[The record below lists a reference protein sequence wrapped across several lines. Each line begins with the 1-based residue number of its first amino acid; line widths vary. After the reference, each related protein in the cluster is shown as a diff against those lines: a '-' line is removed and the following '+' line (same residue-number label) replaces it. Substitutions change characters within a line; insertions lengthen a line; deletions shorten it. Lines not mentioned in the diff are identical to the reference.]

1 MLVLF
6 FVICMIII
14 SIITIK
20 KSQNTCDELSLM
32 LNQLLEGKEVSYP
45 DTKDTRVSK
54 ISYQVKKVKDM
65 IEIEVEQ
72 SKSEKEAIKSLISNM
87 SHQLKTPLSNIT
99 IYCELLENMNLPTS
113 KKVEFLQKMKNQ
125 TFKIDWLLES
135 LFKMTKLE
143 DGVIRFETEEL
154 MIKDTIVQSISTV
167 FNKAE
172 SKNIK
177 INLETFSDIKLF
189 HNKKWTIEAIVNV
202 LENAIKYSP
211 SDSIITISVEKME
224 LYTKIIIKDEGIGID
239 SKELNNI
246 FKRFYRSKN
255 VENQNGTGIGLY
267 LTRLILEK
275 ENGNI
280 IVESKL
286 GRGSC
291 FSIFLQNCKS
301 LN

>member
-1 MLVLF
+1 MFILAFIICTV
-6 FVICMIII
+6 VIFIVSTKINQ
-14 SIITIK
+14 K
-20 KSQNTCDELSLM
+20 RYDELSLM
-32 LNQLLEGKEVSYP
+32 LNQILEGKEVTYP
-45 DTKDTRVSK
+45 DTKDTRASK
-54 ISYQVKKVKDM
+54 ISHQVKKIKDM

-72 SKSEKEAIKSLISNM
+72 SKLEKEAIKSLISNM

-99 IYCELLENMNLPTS
+99 IYCELLENINISTLQ
-113 KKVEFLQKMKNQ
+113 KKEFLQKMKNE
-125 TFKIDWLLES
+125 TFKIDWLLQS

-143 DGVIRFETEEL
+143 DGVIEFEVEEL
-154 MIKDTIVQSISTV
+154 LIKDTLIQSISTI

-172 SKNIK
+172 AKNIRV
-177 INLETFSDIKLF
+177 NLEPFSDIKLV

-211 SDSIITISVEKME
+211 SDSTITISVIKME
-224 LYTKIIIKDEGIGID
+224 LYTKITIKDEGIGID
-239 SKELNNI
+239 SRELNDI

-255 VENQNGTGIGLY
+255 VEKQNGTGIGLY

-286 GRGSC
+286 GSGYC

>member
-1 MLVLF
+1 MLVLAF
-6 FVICMIII
+6 MICIVAVCIII
-14 SIITIK
+14 TK
-20 KSQNTCDELSLM
+20 KNQNRYDELSLM
-32 LNQLLEGKEVSYP
+32 LNQILEGKEVTYS
-45 DTKDTRVSK
+45 DTKDTRLSK
-54 ISYQVKKVKDM
+54 ISHQVKKVKDM

-72 SKSEKEAIKSLISNM
+72 SKLEKEAIKSLISNM
-87 SHQLKTPLSNIT
+87 SHQLKTPLSNIN
-99 IYCELLENMNLPTS
+99 IYCELLENMNISTS
-113 KKVEFLQKMKNQ
+113 QKKEFLQKMKNE
-125 TFKIDWLLES
+125 TFKIDWLLQS

-143 DGVIRFETEEL
+143 DGVINFEVDEL
-154 MIKDTIVQSISTV
+154 LIKDTILQSISTV

-172 SKNIK
+172 AKNIR
-177 INLETFSDIKLF
+177 ISLEPFSDVKLV
-189 HNKKWTIEAIVNV
+189 HNRKWTIEAIVNV

-211 SDSIITISVEKME
+211 SNSVITVSIIKME

-239 SKELNNI
+239 SKELNDI

-267 LTRLILEK
+267 LARLILEK

-286 GRGSC
+286 GNGSC

>member
-1 MLVLF
+1 MLVLTF
-6 FVICMIII
+6 IICTVVIYV
-14 SIITIK
+14 IITK
-20 KSQNTCDELSLM
+20 KNQNRYDELSLM
-32 LNQLLEGKEVSYP
+32 LNQILEGKEVTYS
-45 DTKDTRVSK
+45 DTKDTRLSK
-54 ISYQVKKVKDM
+54 ISHQVKKVKDM

-72 SKSEKEAIKSLISNM
+72 SKLEKEAIKSLISNM

-99 IYCELLENMNLPTS
+99 IYCELLENMNISTS
-113 KKVEFLQKMKNQ
+113 QKMEFLQKMKNE
-125 TFKIDWLLES
+125 TFKIDWLLQS

-143 DGVIRFETEEL
+143 DGVIKFEVEEL
-154 MIKDTIVQSISTV
+154 LIKDTILQSISSV

-172 SKNIK
+172 AKDIRIS
-177 INLETFSDIKLF
+177 LESFSDIKLV

-211 SDSIITISVEKME
+211 STSIITVSVIKME
-224 LYTKIIIKDEGIGID
+224 LYTKITIKDEGIGID
-239 SKELNNI
+239 SKELNDV

-267 LTRLILEK
+267 LARLILEK
-275 ENGNI
+275 EKGNI

-286 GRGSC
+286 GKGSC

>member
-1 MLVLF
+1 
-6 FVICMIII
+6 
-14 SIITIK
+14 
-20 KSQNTCDELSLM
+20 
-32 LNQLLEGKEVSYP
+32 
-45 DTKDTRVSK
+45 
-54 ISYQVKKVKDM
+54 
-65 IEIEVEQ
+65 
-72 SKSEKEAIKSLISNM
+72 
-87 SHQLKTPLSNIT
+87 
-99 IYCELLENMNLPTS
+99 
-113 KKVEFLQKMKNQ
+113 
-125 TFKIDWLLES
+125 
-135 LFKMTKLE
+135 MTKLE
-143 DGVIRFETEEL
+143 DGVIEFEVKEL
-154 MIKDTIVQSISTV
+154 LIKDTLIQSISTI

-172 SKNIK
+172 AKNIR
-177 INLETFSDIKLF
+177 INLEPFSDIKLV

-211 SDSIITISVEKME
+211 SDSTITISVIKME
-224 LYTKIIIKDEGIGID
+224 LYTKITIKDEGIGID
-239 SKELNNI
+239 SRELNDI

-286 GRGSC
+286 GSGCC

>member
-1 MLVLF
+1 MLVLAF
-6 FVICMIII
+6 MICIVAVCIII
-14 SIITIK
+14 TK
-20 KSQNTCDELSLM
+20 KNQNRYDELSLM
-32 LNQLLEGKEVSYP
+32 LNQILEGKEVTYS
-45 DTKDTRVSK
+45 DTKDTRLSK
-54 ISYQVKKVKDM
+54 ISHQVKKVKDM

-99 IYCELLENMNLPTS
+99 IYCELLENMNISTS
-113 KKVEFLQKMKNQ
+113 QKKEFLQKMKNE
-125 TFKIDWLLES
+125 TFKIDWLLQS

-143 DGVIRFETEEL
+143 DGVINFEVDEL
-154 MIKDTIVQSISTV
+154 LIKDTILQSISTV

-172 SKNIK
+172 AKNIR
-177 INLETFSDIKLF
+177 INLEPFSDVKLV

-211 SDSIITISVEKME
+211 SNSVITVSIIKME
-224 LYTKIIIKDEGIGID
+224 LYTKITIKDEGIGID
-239 SKELNNI
+239 SKELNDI

-267 LTRLILEK
+267 LARLILEK

-286 GRGSC
+286 GNGSC

>member
-1 MLVLF
+1 MLVLAF
-6 FVICMIII
+6 TICIVAVCIII
-14 SIITIK
+14 TK
-20 KSQNTCDELSLM
+20 KNQNRYDELSLM
-32 LNQLLEGKEVSYP
+32 LNQILEGKEVTYS
-45 DTKDTRVSK
+45 DTKDTRLSK
-54 ISYQVKKVKDM
+54 ISHQVKKVKDM

-72 SKSEKEAIKSLISNM
+72 SKLEKEAIKSLISNM

-99 IYCELLENMNLPTS
+99 IYCELLENMNISTS
-113 KKVEFLQKMKNQ
+113 QKKEFLQKMKNE
-125 TFKIDWLLES
+125 TFKIDWLLQS

-143 DGVIRFETEEL
+143 DGVINFEVDEL
-154 MIKDTIVQSISTV
+154 LIKDTILQSISTV

-172 SKNIK
+172 AKNIR
-177 INLETFSDIKLF
+177 INLEPFSDVKLV
-189 HNKKWTIEAIVNV
+189 HNRKWTIEAIVNV

-211 SDSIITISVEKME
+211 SNSVITVSIIKME

-239 SKELNNI
+239 SKELNDI

-267 LTRLILEK
+267 LARLILEK

-286 GRGSC
+286 GNGSC

>member
-1 MLVLF
+1 MLVLAF
-6 FVICMIII
+6 IVCTVAIYIII
-14 SIITIK
+14 TK
-20 KSQNTCDELSLM
+20 KNQNRYDELSLM
-32 LNQLLEGKEVSYP
+32 LNQILEGKEVTYS
-45 DTKDTRVSK
+45 DTKDTRLSK
-54 ISYQVKKVKDM
+54 ISHQVKKVKDM

-72 SKSEKEAIKSLISNM
+72 SKLEKEAIKSLISNM

-99 IYCELLENMNLPTS
+99 IYCELLENMNISTS
-113 KKVEFLQKMKNQ
+113 QKKEFLQKMKNE
-125 TFKIDWLLES
+125 TFKIDWLLQS

-143 DGVIRFETEEL
+143 DGVIKFETEEL
-154 MIKDTIVQSISTV
+154 LIKDTILQSISTV

-172 SKNIK
+172 AKEIR
-177 INLETFSDIKLF
+177 INLEPFSDIKLI
-189 HNKKWTIEAIVNV
+189 HNKKWTTEAIVNI

-211 SDSIITISVEKME
+211 SNSIITVSVIKME
-224 LYTKIIIKDEGIGID
+224 LYTKITIKDEGIGID
-239 SKELNNI
+239 NKELNDV

-267 LTRLILEK
+267 LARLILEK

-286 GRGSC
+286 GSGSC

>member
-1 MLVLF
+1 MLVLAF
-6 FVICMIII
+6 IVCTVAIYIII
-14 SIITIK
+14 TK
-20 KSQNTCDELSLM
+20 KNQNRYDELSLM
-32 LNQLLEGKEVSYP
+32 LNQILEGKEVTYS
-45 DTKDTRVSK
+45 DTKDTRLSK
-54 ISYQVKKVKDM
+54 ISHQVKKVKDM

-72 SKSEKEAIKSLISNM
+72 SKLEKEAIKSLISNM

-99 IYCELLENMNLPTS
+99 IYCELLENMNISTS
-113 KKVEFLQKMKNQ
+113 QKKEFLQKMKNE
-125 TFKIDWLLES
+125 TFKIDWLLQS

-143 DGVIRFETEEL
+143 DGVIKFETEEL
-154 MIKDTIVQSISTV
+154 LIKDTILQSISTV

-172 SKNIK
+172 AKEIR
-177 INLETFSDIKLF
+177 INLEPFSDIKLV
-189 HNKKWTIEAIVNV
+189 HNKKWTTEAIVNV

-211 SDSIITISVEKME
+211 SNSIITVSVIKME
-224 LYTKIIIKDEGIGID
+224 LYTKITIKDEGIGID
-239 SKELNNI
+239 NKELNDV

-267 LTRLILEK
+267 LARLILEK

-286 GRGSC
+286 GSGSC

>member
-1 MLVLF
+1 MLVLAF
-6 FVICMIII
+6 IVCTVAIYIII
-14 SIITIK
+14 TK
-20 KSQNTCDELSLM
+20 KNQNRYDELSLM
-32 LNQLLEGKEVSYP
+32 LNQILEGKEVTYS
-45 DTKDTRVSK
+45 DTKDTRLSK
-54 ISYQVKKVKDM
+54 ISHQVKKVKDM

-72 SKSEKEAIKSLISNM
+72 SKLEKEAIKSLISNM

-99 IYCELLENMNLPTS
+99 IYCELLENMNISTS
-113 KKVEFLQKMKNQ
+113 QKKEFLQKMKNE
-125 TFKIDWLLES
+125 TFKIDWLLQS

-143 DGVIRFETEEL
+143 DGVIKFETEEL
-154 MIKDTIVQSISTV
+154 LIKDTILQSISTV

-172 SKNIK
+172 AKEIR
-177 INLETFSDIKLF
+177 INLEPFSDIKLV
-189 HNKKWTIEAIVNV
+189 HNKKWTTEAIVNI

-211 SDSIITISVEKME
+211 LNSIITVSVIKME
-224 LYTKIIIKDEGIGID
+224 LYTKITIKDEGIGID
-239 SKELNNI
+239 NKELNDV

-267 LTRLILEK
+267 LARLILEK

-286 GRGSC
+286 GSGSC

>member
-1 MLVLF
+1 MLVLAF
-6 FVICMIII
+6 MICIVAVCIII
-14 SIITIK
+14 TK
-20 KSQNTCDELSLM
+20 KNQNRYDELSLM
-32 LNQLLEGKEVSYP
+32 LNQILEGKEVTYS
-45 DTKDTRVSK
+45 DTKDTRLSK
-54 ISYQVKKVKDM
+54 ISHQVKKVKDM

-72 SKSEKEAIKSLISNM
+72 SKLEKEAIKSLISNM
-87 SHQLKTPLSNIT
+87 SHQLKTPLSNIN
-99 IYCELLENMNLPTS
+99 IYCELLENMNISTS
-113 KKVEFLQKMKNQ
+113 QKKEFLQKMKNE
-125 TFKIDWLLES
+125 TFKIDWLLQS

-143 DGVIRFETEEL
+143 DGVINFEVDEL
-154 MIKDTIVQSISTV
+154 LIKDTILQSISTV

-172 SKNIK
+172 AKNIR
-177 INLETFSDIKLF
+177 INLEPFSDVKLV

-211 SDSIITISVEKME
+211 SNSVITVSIIKME

-239 SKELNNI
+239 SKELNDI

-267 LTRLILEK
+267 LARLILEK

-286 GRGSC
+286 GNGSC

>member
-1 MLVLF
+1 MLLLF
-6 FVICMIII
+6 VAICMIII
-14 SIITIK
+14 AIITIK

-32 LNQLLEGKEVSYP
+32 LNQLLEGKEISYP
-45 DTKDTRVSK
+45 DTKDTRISK

-99 IYCELLENMNLPTS
+99 IYCELLENSNLPTS

-143 DGVIRFETEEL
+143 DGVIKFEAEEL
-154 MIKDTIVQSISTV
+154 LIKDTIVQSISTV

-177 INLETFSDIKLF
+177 INLEIFSDIKLF

-211 SDSIITISVEKME
+211 SNSMITISVEKME

-239 SKELNNI
+239 GKELNNI

-286 GRGSC
+286 GSGSC

>member
-1 MLVLF
+1 MVVLVF
-6 FVICMIII
+6 IVCTMVIYIII
-14 SIITIK
+14 TK
-20 KSQNTCDELSLM
+20 KKQNRYDELSLM
-32 LNQLLEGKEVSYP
+32 LNQILEGKEVTYS
-45 DTKDTRVSK
+45 DTKDTRLSK
-54 ISYQVKKVKDM
+54 ISHQVKKVKDM
-65 IEIEVEQ
+65 VEIEVEQ
-72 SKSEKEAIKSLISNM
+72 SKLEKEAIKSLISNM

-99 IYCELLENMNLPTS
+99 IYCELLENMNISTS
-113 KKVEFLQKMKNQ
+113 QKKEFLQKMKNE
-125 TFKIDWLLES
+125 TFKIDWLLQS

-143 DGVIRFETEEL
+143 DGVIKFEVEEL
-154 MIKDTIVQSISTV
+154 LIKDTILQSISTV

-172 SKNIK
+172 AKEIR
-177 INLETFSDIKLF
+177 INLEPFSDIKLI
-189 HNKKWTIEAIVNV
+189 HNKKWTTEAIVNV

-211 SDSIITISVEKME
+211 SNSIITVSVIKME
-224 LYTKIIIKDEGIGID
+224 LYTKITIKDEGIGID
-239 SKELNNI
+239 NKELNDV

-267 LTRLILEK
+267 LARLILEK

-286 GRGSC
+286 GSGSC

>member
-1 MLVLF
+1 MLVLAF
-6 FVICMIII
+6 MICIVAVCIII
-14 SIITIK
+14 TK
-20 KSQNTCDELSLM
+20 KNQNRYDELSLM
-32 LNQLLEGKEVSYP
+32 LNQILEGKEVTYS
-45 DTKDTRVSK
+45 DTKDTRLSK
-54 ISYQVKKVKDM
+54 ISHQVKKVKDM

-72 SKSEKEAIKSLISNM
+72 SKLEKEAIKSLISNM
-87 SHQLKTPLSNIT
+87 SHQLKTPLSNIN
-99 IYCELLENMNLPTS
+99 IYCELLENMNISTS
-113 KKVEFLQKMKNQ
+113 QKKEFLQKMKNE
-125 TFKIDWLLES
+125 TFKIDWLLQS

-143 DGVIRFETEEL
+143 DGVINFEVDEL
-154 MIKDTIVQSISTV
+154 LIKDTILQSISTV

-172 SKNIK
+172 AKNIR
-177 INLETFSDIKLF
+177 INLEPFSDVKLV
-189 HNKKWTIEAIVNV
+189 HNRKWTIEAIVNV

-211 SDSIITISVEKME
+211 SNSVITVSIIKME

-239 SKELNNI
+239 SKELNDI

-267 LTRLILEK
+267 LARLILEK

-286 GRGSC
+286 GNGSC

>member
-1 MLVLF
+1 MLVLAF
-6 FVICMIII
+6 IVCTVAIYIII
-14 SIITIK
+14 TK
-20 KSQNTCDELSLM
+20 KNQNRYDELSLM
-32 LNQLLEGKEVSYP
+32 LNQILEGKEVTYS
-45 DTKDTRVSK
+45 DTKDTRLSK
-54 ISYQVKKVKDM
+54 ISHQVKKVKDM

-72 SKSEKEAIKSLISNM
+72 SKLEKEAIKSLISNM

-99 IYCELLENMNLPTS
+99 IYCELLENMNISTS
-113 KKVEFLQKMKNQ
+113 QKKEFLQKMKNE
-125 TFKIDWLLES
+125 TFKIDWLLQS

-143 DGVIRFETEEL
+143 DGVIKFETEEL
-154 MIKDTIVQSISTV
+154 LIKDTILQSISTV

-172 SKNIK
+172 AKEIR
-177 INLETFSDIKLF
+177 INLEPFSDIKLI
-189 HNKKWTIEAIVNV
+189 HNKKWTTEAIVNV

-211 SDSIITISVEKME
+211 SNSIITVSVIKME
-224 LYTKIIIKDEGIGID
+224 LYTKITIKDEGIGID
-239 SKELNNI
+239 NKELNDV

-267 LTRLILEK
+267 LARLILEK

-286 GRGSC
+286 GSGSC

>member
-6 FVICMIII
+6 FAICMIII

>member
-1 MLVLF
+1 MLVLAF
-6 FVICMIII
+6 MICIVAICIII
-14 SIITIK
+14 NK
-20 KSQNTCDELSLM
+20 KNQNRYDELSLM
-32 LNQLLEGKEVSYP
+32 LNQILEGKEVTYS
-45 DTKDTRVSK
+45 DTKDTRLSK
-54 ISYQVKKVKDM
+54 ISHQVKKVKDM

-72 SKSEKEAIKSLISNM
+72 SKLEKEAIKSLISNM

-99 IYCELLENMNLPTS
+99 IYCELLENMNISTS
-113 KKVEFLQKMKNQ
+113 QKKEFLQKMKNE
-125 TFKIDWLLES
+125 TFKIDWLLQS

-143 DGVIRFETEEL
+143 DGVINFEVEEL
-154 MIKDTIVQSISTV
+154 LIKDTILQSISTV

-172 SKNIK
+172 AKNIR
-177 INLETFSDIKLF
+177 ISLEPFSDVKLV

-211 SDSIITISVEKME
+211 SNSVITVSIIKME
-224 LYTKIIIKDEGIGID
+224 LYTKITIKDEGIGID
-239 SKELNNI
+239 SKELNDI

-267 LTRLILEK
+267 LARLILEK

-286 GRGSC
+286 GNGSC

>member
-1 MLVLF
+1 MLVLAF
-6 FVICMIII
+6 MICIVAVCIII
-14 SIITIK
+14 TK
-20 KSQNTCDELSLM
+20 KNQNRYDELSLM
-32 LNQLLEGKEVSYP
+32 LNQILEGKEVTYS
-45 DTKDTRVSK
+45 DTKDTRLSK
-54 ISYQVKKVKDM
+54 ISHQVKKVKDM

-72 SKSEKEAIKSLISNM
+72 SKLEKEAIKSLISNM
-87 SHQLKTPLSNIT
+87 SHQLKTPLSNIN
-99 IYCELLENMNLPTS
+99 IYCELLENMNISTS
-113 KKVEFLQKMKNQ
+113 QKKEFLQKMKNE
-125 TFKIDWLLES
+125 TFKIDWLLQS

-143 DGVIRFETEEL
+143 DGVINFEVDEL
-154 MIKDTIVQSISTV
+154 LIKDTIVQSISTV

-172 SKNIK
+172 AKNIR
-177 INLETFSDIKLF
+177 INLEPFSDVKLV
-189 HNKKWTIEAIVNV
+189 HNRKWTIEAIVNV

-211 SDSIITISVEKME
+211 SNSVITVSIIKME

-239 SKELNNI
+239 SKELNDI

-267 LTRLILEK
+267 LARLILEK

-286 GRGSC
+286 GNGSC

>member
-1 MLVLF
+1 MLVLAF
-6 FVICMIII
+6 IVCTVAIYIII
-14 SIITIK
+14 TK
-20 KSQNTCDELSLM
+20 KNQNRYDELSLM
-32 LNQLLEGKEVSYP
+32 LNQILEGKEVTYS
-45 DTKDTRVSK
+45 DTKDTRLSK
-54 ISYQVKKVKDM
+54 ISHQVKKVKDM

-72 SKSEKEAIKSLISNM
+72 SKLEKEAIKSLISNM

-99 IYCELLENMNLPTS
+99 IYCELLENMNISTS
-113 KKVEFLQKMKNQ
+113 QKKEFLQKVKNE
-125 TFKIDWLLES
+125 TFKIDWLLQS

-143 DGVIRFETEEL
+143 DGVIKFETEEL
-154 MIKDTIVQSISTV
+154 LIKDTILQSISTV

-172 SKNIK
+172 AKEIR
-177 INLETFSDIKLF
+177 INLEPFSDIKLV
-189 HNKKWTIEAIVNV
+189 HNKKWTTEAIVNV

-211 SDSIITISVEKME
+211 SNSIITVSVIKME
-224 LYTKIIIKDEGIGID
+224 LYTKITIKDEGIGID
-239 SKELNNI
+239 NKELNDV

-267 LTRLILEK
+267 LARLILEK

-286 GRGSC
+286 GSGSC

>member
-1 MLVLF
+1 MLVLAF
-6 FVICMIII
+6 MICIVAVCIII
-14 SIITIK
+14 TK
-20 KSQNTCDELSLM
+20 KNQNRYDELSLM
-32 LNQLLEGKEVSYP
+32 LNQILEGKEVTYS
-45 DTKDTRVSK
+45 DTKDTRLSK
-54 ISYQVKKVKDM
+54 ISHQVKKVKDM

-72 SKSEKEAIKSLISNM
+72 SKLEKEAIKSLISNM

-99 IYCELLENMNLPTS
+99 IYCELLENMNISTS
-113 KKVEFLQKMKNQ
+113 QKKEFLQKMKNE
-125 TFKIDWLLES
+125 TFKIDWLLQS

-143 DGVIRFETEEL
+143 DGVINFEVDEL
-154 MIKDTIVQSISTV
+154 LIKDTILQSISTV

-172 SKNIK
+172 AKNIR
-177 INLETFSDIKLF
+177 INLEPFSDVKLV

-211 SDSIITISVEKME
+211 SNSAITVSIIKME

-239 SKELNNI
+239 SKELNDI

-267 LTRLILEK
+267 LARLILEK

-286 GRGSC
+286 GNGSC

>member
-1 MLVLF
+1 MLVLAF
-6 FVICMIII
+6 MICIVAICIII
-14 SIITIK
+14 TK
-20 KSQNTCDELSLM
+20 KNQNRYDELSLM
-32 LNQLLEGKEVSYP
+32 LNQILEGKEVTYS
-45 DTKDTRVSK
+45 DTKDTRLSK
-54 ISYQVKKVKDM
+54 ISHQVKKVKDM

-72 SKSEKEAIKSLISNM
+72 SKLEKEAIKSLISNM

-99 IYCELLENMNLPTS
+99 IYCELLENMNISTS
-113 KKVEFLQKMKNQ
+113 QKKEFLQKMKNE
-125 TFKIDWLLES
+125 TFKIDWLLQS

-143 DGVIRFETEEL
+143 DGVINFEVEEL
-154 MIKDTIVQSISTV
+154 LIKDTILQSISTV

-172 SKNIK
+172 AKNIR
-177 INLETFSDIKLF
+177 ISLEPFSDVKLV

-211 SDSIITISVEKME
+211 SNSVITVSIIKME
-224 LYTKIIIKDEGIGID
+224 LYTKITIKDEGIGID
-239 SKELNNI
+239 SKELNDI

-267 LTRLILEK
+267 LARLILEK

-286 GRGSC
+286 GNGSC

>member
-1 MLVLF
+1 MLVLAF
-6 FVICMIII
+6 MICIVAVCIII
-14 SIITIK
+14 TK
-20 KSQNTCDELSLM
+20 KNQNRYDELSLM
-32 LNQLLEGKEVSYP
+32 LNQILEGKEVTYS
-45 DTKDTRVSK
+45 DTKDTRLSK
-54 ISYQVKKVKDM
+54 ISHQVKKVKDM

-72 SKSEKEAIKSLISNM
+72 SKLEKEAIKSLISNM

-99 IYCELLENMNLPTS
+99 IYCELLENMNISTS
-113 KKVEFLQKMKNQ
+113 QKKEFLQKMKNE
-125 TFKIDWLLES
+125 TFKIDWLLQS

-143 DGVIRFETEEL
+143 DGVINFEVDEL
-154 MIKDTIVQSISTV
+154 LIKDTILQSISTV

-172 SKNIK
+172 AKNIR
-177 INLETFSDIKLF
+177 INLEPFSDVKLV

-211 SDSIITISVEKME
+211 SNSVITVSIIKME
-224 LYTKIIIKDEGIGID
+224 LYTKITIKDEGIGID
-239 SKELNNI
+239 SKELNDI

-267 LTRLILEK
+267 LARLILEK

-286 GRGSC
+286 GNGSC

>member
-1 MLVLF
+1 
-6 FVICMIII
+6 
-14 SIITIK
+14 
-20 KSQNTCDELSLM
+20 
-32 LNQLLEGKEVSYP
+32 
-45 DTKDTRVSK
+45 
-54 ISYQVKKVKDM
+54 M

-72 SKSEKEAIKSLISNM
+72 SKLEKEAIKGLISNM

-99 IYCELLENMNLPTS
+99 IYCELLENINISTLQ
-113 KKVEFLQKMKNQ
+113 KKEFLQKMKNE
-125 TFKIDWLLES
+125 TFKIDWLLQS

-143 DGVIRFETEEL
+143 DGVIEFEVEEL
-154 MIKDTIVQSISTV
+154 LIKDTLIQSISTI

-172 SKNIK
+172 AKNIRV
-177 INLETFSDIKLF
+177 NLEPFSDIKLV

-211 SDSIITISVEKME
+211 SDSTITISVIKME
-224 LYTKIIIKDEGIGID
+224 LYTKITIKDEGIGID
-239 SKELNNI
+239 SRELNDI

-286 GRGSC
+286 GSGCC

>member
-6 FVICMIII
+6 FAICMIII

-72 SKSEKEAIKSLISNM
+72 SKSEKEAIKSLI
-87 SHQLKTPLSNIT
+87 SNIT